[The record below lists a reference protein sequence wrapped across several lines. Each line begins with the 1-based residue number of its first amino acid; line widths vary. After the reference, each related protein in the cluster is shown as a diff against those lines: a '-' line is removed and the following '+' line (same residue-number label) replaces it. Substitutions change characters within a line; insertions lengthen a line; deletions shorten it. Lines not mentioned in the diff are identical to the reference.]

1 MKAKDVMT
9 RDVITVRPDQS
20 VEEVAK
26 ILADNK
32 ISGVPVVDEEGK
44 LVGVVTE
51 NDFMVKARDLQLP
64 FYITLFDSIIFL
76 ESPRRFNEE
85 LKRFAASKVKDIMTR
100 QVVAVDEE
108 TPLFEIAR
116 IMTSRSIN
124 RVPVVRD
131 GKVLGIVTRND
142 VVRALAR
149 S

>member
-1 MKAKDVMT
+1 MKAKDIMT
-9 RDVITVRPDQS
+9 KEVITVRPEQS

-26 ILADNK
+26 ILADNR
-32 ISGVPVVDEEGK
+32 ISGVPVVDDTGK

-51 NDFMVKARDLQLP
+51 SDLMIKARDLELP

-76 ESPRRFNEE
+76 QSPRRFNEE
-85 LKRFAASKVKDIMTR
+85 LKRFTASKVKDIMTT
-100 QVVAVDEE
+100 QVAAVDED
-108 TPLFEIAR
+108 TPLFDIAR
-116 IMTSRSIN
+116 LMTAKSIN

-131 GKVLGIVTRND
+131 GKVVGIVTRND